1 MAKDAYDYARVRLLR
16 VLMDKVAEENY
27 PSATI
32 MDTIEELMLPQ
43 ELPVYA
49 ELLIQN
55 VEASEFPSID
65 MINRLRNLQPM

>member
-16 VLMDKVAEENY
+16 VLMDKVADENY
-27 PSATI
+27 PSATM

-49 ELLIQN
+49 NLL
-55 VEASEFPSID
+55 VEHIDSARFPSID

>member
-16 VLMDKVAEENY
+16 VLMDIVAEENY

-43 ELPVYA
+43 ELPVYS
-49 ELLIQN
+49 ELLLERI
-55 VEASEFPSID
+55 ETSRFPSID

>member
-16 VLMDKVAEENY
+16 SLMDKVAEDNY
-27 PSATI
+27 PSATM

-49 ELLIQN
+49 DLLLRHIDS
-55 VEASEFPSID
+55 ARFPSID

>member
-1 MAKDAYDYARVRLLR
+1 MAKDEFDYARLQLLR

-32 MDTIEELMLPQ
+32 MDTIEELMIPQ

-49 ELLIQN
+49 QLLAQKIEN
-55 VEASEFPSID
+55 SRFPSID
-65 MINRLRNLQPM
+65 MINRLKNLQPA

>member
-16 VLMDKVAEENY
+16 VLMDIVAEENY

-32 MDTIEELMLPQ
+32 MDTIEELMLPE
-43 ELPVYA
+43 ELPVYS
-49 ELLIQN
+49 ELLLERI
-55 VEASEFPSID
+55 ERSRFPSID

>member
-16 VLMDKVAEENY
+16 VLMDLVAEENY

-43 ELPVYA
+43 ELPVYS
-49 ELLIQN
+49 EILLENI
-55 VEASEFPSID
+55 ESSRFPSID

>member
-16 VLMDKVAEENY
+16 VLMDLVAEENY

-43 ELPVYA
+43 ELPAYS
-49 ELLIQN
+49 EILLENI
-55 VEASEFPSID
+55 ESARFPSID